1 MNYFSQI
8 MKAIEF
14 ASLVPFLL
22 ICRCA
27 WAPVAPCAAYDG
39 VLQAASCH
47 HPGSVFIVRPSNEG
61 RNLGCTFPGGGA
73 TGLLLDFRGYTC
85 IFLPATMPLL
95 QLSEVTIRF
104 LWLVFGGGLDMGF
117 PAQPQPQRSMYLHR

>member
-1 MNYFSQI
+1 MP
-8 MKAIEF
+8 AIEF

-27 WAPVAPCAAYDG
+27 WAPVAPS
-39 VLQAASCH
+39 ASCH
-47 HPGSVFIVRPSNEG
+47 HLGSVLIVRPSNEG

-85 IFLPATMPLL
+85 IFLPATMSLL

-104 LWLVFGGGLDMGF
+104 LWLVFGGGFAMGF
-117 PAQPQPQRSMYLHR
+117 PAQP